1 MMSAL
6 WSGMQF
12 LSHPD
17 NTTYVK
23 LDTWGAA
30 TLLTSTNKMKEEEVH
45 SSWNALKILLS
56 DNRIKIYFLI
66 QPSLEAAKQNPISLN
81 LSTQLL
87 KIVRSIKYK
96 TGHTWAFMKRVKKLI
111 QQEIFLKWHIGGEAN
126 IWLGYLN
133 TSKLM

>member
-6 WSGMQF
+6 WSGLQF
-12 LSHPD
+12 LSDPD

-66 QPSLEAAKQNPISLN
+66 QPSLEAAKQNPISFKPVYSAIEN
-81 LSTQLL
+81 CPQ
-87 KIVRSIKYK
+87 YK
-96 TGHTWAFMKRVKKLI
+96 V
-111 QQEIFLKWHIGGEAN
+111 
-126 IWLGYLN
+126 
-133 TSKLM
+133 